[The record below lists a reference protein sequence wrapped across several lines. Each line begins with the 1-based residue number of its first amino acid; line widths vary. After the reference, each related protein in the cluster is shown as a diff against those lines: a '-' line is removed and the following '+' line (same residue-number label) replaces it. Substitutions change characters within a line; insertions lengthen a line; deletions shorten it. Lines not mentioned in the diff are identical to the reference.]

1 MGKCK
6 MMKIKKRSNVKK
18 QHVTWRTKTKKRP
31 KQEKTNEEELNSIG
45 TVKKNSNQSA
55 CHLSCRI
62 SLAIRLFL
70 YGILLQT
77 SATKIHMFQWTLEKT
92 QCKGSFKI
100 HQYRWIH
107 CGAR

>member
-45 TVKKNSNQSA
+45 TVKKN
-55 CHLSCRI
+55 
-62 SLAIRLFL
+62 
-70 YGILLQT
+70 
-77 SATKIHMFQWTLEKT
+77 
-92 QCKGSFKI
+92 
-100 HQYRWIH
+100 
-107 CGAR
+107 